1 MRRLP
6 ILLLAALAFVGCS
19 TGGPTRSEDGARLG
33 DEAAAQATAI
43 IEQARATAIVLQ
55 AQATA
60 EAMIR
65 QATGSMATSV
75 ALDTP
80 GPTTAPAVATS
91 TPEADQ
97 PFLTTPVSPASE
109 AIQVLS
115 VQIAVDG
122 AMVIVN
128 FKAPVSVA
136 RSWAQGSVFVVDEA
150 TGDVY
155 ANIPT
160 LPSVGPLFGRPKEDG
175 QVGYVMLANVPG
187 LGPGAVVTVV
197 LGEFKKEHVVVSW

>member
-1 MRRLP
+1 MRSLP
-6 ILLLAALAFVGCS
+6 VLLLVVLALAGCS
-19 TGGPTRSEDGARLG
+19 TEGSTQLD
-33 DEAAAQATAI
+33 DEASLADKAAAQATVI
-43 IEQARATAIVLQ
+43 IEQARATAIVLE
-55 AQATA
+55 AQSTA

-65 QATGSMATSV
+65 QATGSTATPV

-80 GPTTAPAVATS
+80 EPTTASAVVTS

-97 PFLTTPVSPASE
+97 PFLTTPASPASE

-136 RSWAQGSVFVVDEA
+136 RGWAQGNVSVVDEA

-155 ANIPT
+155 DSIPM
-160 LPSVGPLFGRPKEDG
+160 LPVVGPLFARPKEDG
-175 QVGYVMLANVPG
+175 QVGYVMFANVPG
-187 LGPGAVVTVV
+187 LRPGAVVTVV
-197 LGEFKKEHVVVSW
+197 LGEFKKEHVVVS

>member
-1 MRRLP
+1 MRSLP
-6 ILLLAALAFVGCS
+6 ILLLAVLAFASCS
-19 TGGPTRSEDGARLG
+19 GKGATGLDDEARLS
-33 DEAAAQATAI
+33 DKAAAEATAI
-43 IEQARATAIVLQ
+43 MEEGTPPTAAPIASDTPEPATA
-55 AQATA
+55 
-60 EAMIR
+60 
-65 QATGSMATSV
+65 S
-75 ALDTP
+75 
-80 GPTTAPAVATS
+80 AVATS

-136 RSWAQGSVFVVDEA
+136 RSWFQGSVFVVDEA